1 MPRQP
6 KIDLVNITTYLTPA
20 VTLLAELNDAF
31 GPPFVQPI
39 AGAIQGLM
47 NIVQTVK
54 RNKNECS
61 HLMENI
67 PEILYT
73 IINLHL
79 KSETVRSLPPAML
92 DNIGKFVETLH
103 KIYKYLEAQQDG
115 NMIKHLFR
123 NNELQSLLKD
133 CHAGLDQA
141 VEVFRITET
150 HTIFDSIGE
159 AKMKASLMHQELL
172 ELIQTLSD
180 TSINSEG
187 TSVYLGA
194 NESNNSSN
202 SFSMLPSKP
211 KIFHGRESEME
222 NIVKML
228 GQQSPRIA
236 ILGGGGMGK
245 TSLARA
251 VMHHPQTS
259 AKFDHMFFV
268 SAEAATTS
276 VELAALIGLHVG
288 LDPGKDLTKHVP
300 GSLVVLDNLETVW
313 EPVQSRGG
321 VEEFLSLLTEVEH
334 LALIITMRGAER
346 PAKVCWTH
354 PFLLPLQPLPDEAAQ
369 QTFLEIT
376 DNVDKEGMDQL
387 LRLTDNMPLA
397 VDLIAHLADYE
408 GLEHVLTRW
417 EKEKTALFA
426 VGYDR
431 KSNLDASI
439 TLSLSSPRITSESK
453 QLLSLLS
460 ALPNGLSDD
469 QLVQSKFPISNI
481 LSCKA
486 ALLATAL
493 AYQDGNK
500 QLRSLMPIRV
510 HIQQSL
516 PPSQSLLECLRKH
529 FFSLL
534 ELYSNYV
541 GEQLPPVIKQIT
553 LNLGNLQEV
562 LQQGLYLN
570 APDIVNTISSILFL
584 NHFHRITRG
593 GQTMLMNHIP
603 PILMKLGDSK
613 LEIQFNYEML
623 SSWQAHSTLDAQHL
637 ITQTI
642 PLLEH
647 VNNPLLTCQFYQAA
661 GTYFLVT
668 KLDRAQSL
676 LLLHKALELSKQHPK
691 NSVQCDVLTDIA
703 QQHILDGDY
712 CTAQVY
718 ITEAHRVAHLSAS
731 LFREARCIEFG
742 AMCSSHTR
750 CDFKWTISQLLR
762 ARNLVDI
769 CGLSGGD
776 VDQRMAT
783 NQGSIHLTKSE
794 YAQARGIYTR
804 ILETNSPDQ
813 NMVPYLF
820 ALINIALIDIEIGTD
835 AKEVYQKLKQA
846 KDIARKY
853 DPSMMDY
860 CSTSQAVLD
869 LRERKFDIA
878 KDEFQKSGRTDIQVV
893 SSRLENLANIRA
905 WPTSDWPARWPVIY
919 CGYAYKLKD
928 RLGVHKALL
937 FLGDVFVAHKD
948 EETATNLYMVA
959 LEGFTYM
966 DVHRSQAECMIRLG
980 DLAEGQGHTS
990 EAISYWKAAQPLFEQ
1005 SLQAKDVAHIDA
1017 KLLAV
1022 EKAQQKALPE
1032 LVNLRAPVH
1041 LVNKEISGIEEVD
1054 KGIGEDPEDNPVLVA
1069 TE

>member
-6 KIDLVNITTYLTPA
+6 KIDLANITTYLTPA
-20 VTLLAELNDAF
+20 VTLLTELNDAF

-67 PEILYT
+67 PKILYT
-73 IINLHL
+73 IIDLHL
-79 KSETVRSLPPAML
+79 KSETVGSLPPAML
-92 DNIGKFVETLH
+92 DNIGKFVKTLH
-103 KIYKYLEAQQDG
+103 KIYKFLEAQQDG
-115 NMIKHLFR
+115 NRIKHLFR

-150 HTIFDSIGE
+150 HTIFNGISE

-288 LDPGKDLTKHVP
+288 LDPGKDLTKHVVRYFSRKP

-346 PAKVCWTH
+346 PAKVRWTH
-354 PFLLPLQPLPDEAAQ
+354 PFLLPLQPLSDGAAQ

-397 VDLIAHLADYE
+397 VDLIAHLTDYE

-469 QLVQSKFPISNI
+469 QLVQSRFPISNI

-500 QLRSLMPIRV
+500 RLRSLMPIRV

-516 PPSQSLLECLRKH
+516 PPSQSLIQCLRKD
-529 FFSLL
+529 FFSHFKLFL
-534 ELYSNYV
+534 KYN
-541 GEQLPPVIKQIT
+541 GEQLLPVIQQIT

-570 APDIVNTISSILFL
+570 APDLSNTINSILSL
-584 NHFHRITRG
+584 NEFHRLTGR
-593 GQTMLMNHIP
+593 GQTMLMHYIQ
-603 PILMKLGDSK
+603 PILMKLGDPH
-613 LEIQFNYEML
+613 LEIRFSTERLQ
-623 SSWQAHSTLDAQHL
+623 SWETGPALDAQHL
-637 ITQTI
+637 IAQTI
-642 PLLEH
+642 PLVEC
-647 VNNPLLTCQFYQAA
+647 VNNPPLTCRFYHAA
-661 GTYFLVT
+661 GAYFLET
-668 KLDRAQSL
+668 ELDRAQGL
-676 LLLHKALELSKQHPK
+676 LLLHKALELSKRHQK
-691 NSVQCDVLTDIA
+691 NSVQCNVLTVIA
-703 QQHILDGDY
+703 QQHIFDGDY

-718 ITEAHRVAHLSAS
+718 VTEAHRVAHLSAD
-731 LFREARCIEFG
+731 LFQEARCIELG
-742 AMCSSHTR
+742 AMCSGYTR
-750 CDFKWTISQLLR
+750 CDFKWSISQLLR
-762 ARNLVDI
+762 ARGLVDI

-776 VDQRMAT
+776 ADQRMAT
-783 NQGSIHLTKSE
+783 HQGLIHLMKSE
-794 YAQARGIYTR
+794 YAQARR
-804 ILETNSPDQ
+804 IFTQIIETNSPDQ
-813 NMVPYLF
+813 NMGPYLF

-835 AKEVYQKLKQA
+835 AKEVYQKLNQA
-846 KDIARKY
+846 KDIVRKY
-853 DPSMMDY
+853 GPSRMAY
-860 CSTSQAVLD
+860 CSISQAVLD

-878 KDEFQKSGRTDIQVV
+878 KDEFQKSGRMDNWEFTRHF
-893 SSRLENLANIRA
+893 SF
-905 WPTSDWPARWPVIY
+905 W
-919 CGYAYKLKD
+919 
-928 RLGVHKALL
+928 
-937 FLGDVFVAHKD
+937 GDVFVAHKD

-966 DVHRSQAECMIRLG
+966 DVHQSRAECMMRLG

-990 EAISYWKAAQPLFEQ
+990 EAISHWKAARPLFEQ
-1005 SLQAKDVAHIDA
+1005 SLQAKDVAHIDTT
-1017 KLLAV
+1017 LLAV
-1022 EKAQQKALPE
+1022 EKAQQKALLE
-1032 LVNLRAPVH
+1032 LEDLNVPADLE
-1041 LVNKEISGIEEVD
+1041 NKEVEE
-1054 KGIGEDPEDNPVLVA
+1054 GIGEEFDNNPVLV
-1069 TE
+1069 TMG